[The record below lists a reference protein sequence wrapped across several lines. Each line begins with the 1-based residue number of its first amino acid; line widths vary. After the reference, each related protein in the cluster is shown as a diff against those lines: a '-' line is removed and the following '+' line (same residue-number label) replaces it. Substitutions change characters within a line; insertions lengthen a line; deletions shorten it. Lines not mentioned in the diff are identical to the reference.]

1 MCGTITKLV
10 IFNKQGKEQA
20 LVQFERAEDAA
31 TAMERFQGKNIYSG
45 CNTLNIQYSNLPDI
59 TVKYNNDRSYDF
71 TNPSLPAGAGDQ
83 GLGADA
89 LLSGASPRN
98 PSSPFAARITPPPP
112 IPLPATQPGSRACR
126 GRVPRPT
133 PRYRGPRAASAAAPG
148 AASTAA
154 GSAEAA
160 SAWTFSGPEACPAVR
175 ASAAAARPAG

>member
-71 TNPSLPAGAGDQ
+71 TNPSLPAGSGDQ

-89 LLSGASPRN
+89 LLSGVKRSICR
-98 PSSPFAARITPPPP
+98 T
-112 IPLPATQPGSRACR
+112 ATILTICTLQHAFQACR
-126 GRVPRPT
+126 GREPRQMQRFRARP
-133 PRYRGPRAASAAAPG
+133 AASAMARVG
-148 AASTAA
+148 ASTAA
-154 GSAEAA
+154 
-160 SAWTFSGPEACPAVR
+160 AW
-175 ASAAAARPAG
+175 AAAGGSGWTSWAGARLALAAVHRRGA